1 MCYSMQ
7 VKRFIIS
14 FLKYLHQSNEIES
27 NDIEPSQSKSN
38 RSPTQPTDMIYCKC
52 SKSEWAYHMHP
63 CKPP

>member
-1 MCYSMQ
+1 MCYFMCYSM
-7 VKRFIIS
+7 
-14 FLKYLHQSNEIES
+14 LHQSNEIES

-38 RSPTQPTDMIYCKC
+38 PTQPTDMTYCKC